1 MKKTENT
8 EKSLSTRDY
17 NMSLINKYI
26 IRSRRIEGDEE
37 CASSEEHA
45 AEESPSD
52 EYLSYS
58 HSEASPLC
66 SEDSS
71 GDDGALEGLNVYRN
85 RRL

>member
-26 IRSRRIEGDEE
+26 IRSRRIEGDGE
-37 CASSEEHA
+37 CVPSEEHTT
-45 AEESPSD
+45 EESLSD

-58 HSEASPLC
+58 HSEASSPC
-66 SEDSS
+66 SEESS
-71 GDDGALEGLNVYRN
+71 GDDGALQGLNVYRN

>member
-1 MKKTENT
+1 MKKTENS
-8 EKSLSTRDY
+8 EKNLSAREY

-26 IRSRRIEGDEE
+26 IRSRRIEGDGE
-37 CASSEEHA
+37 CVQSEERVS
-45 AEESPSD
+45 EESLSD

-58 HSEASPLC
+58 NSEASPVC

-71 GDDGALEGLNVYRN
+71 GEDAALQGLNVYRN